1 MFSFD
6 IFWERW
12 ESNPGQLGSMWDLI
26 KTNRNTF
33 LENLKRHFFRRFWSH
48 FVNIDV
54 FSFFCRERFHEGVEK
69 LPLPPSNS
77 FLMTKEKHF
86 GFFLN
91 FFFHEKVTKKIP
103 VFFATS
109 EKKSGLEILA
119 QVSENLKIGSLSWII
134 CHRIFSLW
142 QDDLAYLEPQSE
154 FIIMLRHQL
163 KKRLPNMLENIHL
176 FNLILFTIFGPIA
189 ALR

>member
-1 MFSFD
+1 M
-6 IFWERW
+6 
-12 ESNPGQLGSMWDLI
+12 
-26 KTNRNTF
+26 
-33 LENLKRHFFRRFWSH
+33 ENFKRHFSALLKPFCKHRRLLG
-48 FVNIDV
+48 
-54 FSFFCRERFHEGVEK
+54 FFCRERFHEGVEK
-69 LPLPPSNS
+69 PPPPSNS

-176 FNLILFTIFGPIA
+176 FNLILFTIFGQIA
-189 ALR
+189 APR